1 MWSSLVD
8 QTQAQGSNLRPSTPG
23 VLLSPLCQQELLLFP
38 LGGSA
43 LWVLLLLVFPGI
55 AHVMAGT

>member
-1 MWSSLVD
+1 MD